1 MNYSEILKAAPKSS
15 PISLSPSLD
24 IFTHHF
30 PGSPLLPG
38 ALSGVILAD
47 GCGGDGWS
55 LKKINGL
62 RFRKPLTPDLPIEV
76 FCEVRQESPTER
88 VCVGKIL
95 SGSETIADG
104 EFSFV
109 KAELPLAH
117 GSASSYKDNKCSW
130 TASQIQEY
138 LPHGAPIVL
147 IDALVESVYP
157 DGVRAGIASG
167 NTAGLDQTQLIG
179 TKIYTRSQLSSENFW
194 LRQKVLPSPILSE
207 LVAQAGALTLAPFFK
222 GKKPEVSLLG
232 CDTEYFALA
241 TDDARIDT
249 IVELTRVKRLGSAGN
264 MIVFKGECLVGGN
277 KIAQVN
283 LNAMASF

>member
-1 MNYSEILKAAPKSS
+1 MNYSDILKAAPQSS
-15 PISLSPSLD
+15 PVSFSPSLD

-30 PGSPLLPG
+30 PGSPLFPG

-62 RFRKPLTPDLPIEV
+62 RFRKPLTPDLPITV
-76 FCEVRQESPTER
+76 FCEVRQESSDEK
-88 VCVGKIL
+88 VCIGKIL

-109 KAELPLAH
+109 KSELPLAH
-117 GSASSYKDNKCSW
+117 GSGPKADRYSW

-147 IDALVESVYP
+147 IDELIEAVYP
-157 DGVRAGIASG
+157 DGVRATIASG

-179 TKIYTRSQLSSENFW
+179 TKIFTRSQLKSENFW

-232 CDTEYFALA
+232 SDTEYFAVA
-241 TDDARIDT
+241 TESARIDT
-249 IVELTRVKRLGSAGN
+249 VVELTRVKRLGSAGN
-264 MIVFKGECLVGGN
+264 MIIFKGECLVGGT

-283 LNAMASF
+283 LNAMARF